1 MVGGADDWQLIIYYA
16 YGIFTR
22 PVLPPRMFGA
32 LGGSSACITG
42 IVGIN
47 KKGNGTQAA
56 AVSG

>member
-1 MVGGADDWQLIIYYA
+1 MVGGADDWQLLFFMH
-16 YGIFTR
+16 GDFHS